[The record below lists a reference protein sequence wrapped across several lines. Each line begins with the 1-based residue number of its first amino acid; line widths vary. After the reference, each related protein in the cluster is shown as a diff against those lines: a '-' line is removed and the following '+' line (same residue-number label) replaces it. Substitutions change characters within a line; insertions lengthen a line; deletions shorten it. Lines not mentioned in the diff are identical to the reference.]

1 LAFPQ
6 PDNAQYTRTA
16 IVLHWVIAL
25 LIVANFVLGLT
36 MVDLPLSPQKLKY
49 FSYHKWTG
57 ITIWLIVMLRILWRL
72 GHRPPPLPAAMPGW
86 QRAAAHVSHFALYLL
101 MFAIPISGWLYS
113 SAAGK
118 PVVYLGLVPLPDL
131 VAPDKQLAERL
142 ELLHITL
149 NFTLLGLVVLH
160 LLAGLKHHFIDR
172 DSVLARML
180 PIVKR

>member
-6 PDNAQYTRTA
+6 TDNAQYTRTA

-57 ITIWLIVMLRILWRL
+57 ITIWLIVMLRIVWRL
-72 GHRPPPLPAAMPGW
+72 GHRPPLLPAGMPGW

-149 NFTLLGLVVLH
+149 NFTLLGLVLLH
-160 LLAGLKHHFIDR
+160 VLAGLKHHFIDR